1 MRQVLASRTVVT
13 GADKQPVGPPP
24 SPEEIADR
32 FPQFEIVECLGRGG
46 MGVVYKARQK
56 SLNRLVAIKI
66 LAPERG
72 HESRFAERFARE
84 AELLAKL
91 NHPHIVTIH
100 DFGISDSQPSTL
112 NSEPL
117 CYLVMEFVDGVNLRD
132 LLREGKLEPKQALA
146 IVPPI
151 CEALQYA
158 HDKGIVHR
166 DIKPEN
172 LLLDREGRI
181 KIADFGIAALMGT
194 EGEEA
199 GTPPYM
205 APEQSGRSSG
215 IDHRADLYA
224 LGVVLYEM
232 LTGERP
238 TTDLVAPSRKVQI
251 DVRLDEMVLRALEK
265 TPELRYQTAAEFRT
279 VVETLAA
286 PAVEQEAANRER
298 RKKRKKKVVLSLPDP
313 LPSKGALLGI
323 AFAAIGAGVLLFIFA
338 AQRWERISRWLSES
352 SEALHL
358 VRLRPMTNGLLIISL
373 LLAVILI
380 GGFVFLIR
388 RSRQV
393 SGGVRGGPLWFGVIA
408 VLGVMIFGWFVMKKD
423 RFYPTSSL
431 DPAYTAPVIGLVEF
445 ECRHPKGGGSRISFG
460 VKAWGDTQWWRT
472 TGHTL
477 ALEGGRSIQYQ
488 TRVDVSRSPVPV
500 AMVATSLD
508 GAPWETQ
515 QVELHAGSPNQV
527 LDFSSGLHVVISW
540 SSIEVPGLEKLSP
553 DPIQREV
560 MRQASVLADA
570 AAPVTKAI
578 SKTDGSGSVEN
589 EAQRLIDAEKVI
601 RDANEYLD
609 LMLSQTDAIRGGMGD
624 QHPNVAATRKAL
636 ERFKENHPDL
646 SRTVLKKL
654 AGERL
659 AKFKEELARI
669 QDGGLGHSHPM
680 ILGVT
685 ARIEAMEAVIRVDQ
699 R

>member
-298 RKKRKKKVVLSLPDP
+298 RKKRKKKVVFSLPDP
-313 LPSKGALLGI
+313 LPSKSALLGI
-323 AFAAIGAGVLLFIFA
+323 AFAAVGVGVLLFVIA
-338 AQRWERISRWLSES
+338 AQDWERISRWLSES
-352 SEALHL
+352 SEFWRTLKF
-358 VRLRPMTNGLLIISL
+358 RPMTIGLLVISL
-373 LLAVILI
+373 LVAVILI
-380 GGFVFLIR
+380 DGLALLIR
-388 RSRQV
+388 KLLPD
-393 SGGVRGGPLWFGVIA
+393 SGSGWSPTERPWRENVGISNMVRMIPKRHRKLVGLTMICVVFISLPYAFGFLGNSATRVRREHGLELPASASHFICGGDAWSVLDRGAASAFEIAPADLPKFAAQLRIRESSSGVPIS
-408 VLGVMIFGWFVMKKD
+408 IFPGN
-423 RFYPTSSL
+423 S
-431 DPAYTAPVIGLVEF
+431 
-445 ECRHPKGGGSRISFG
+445 
-460 VKAWGDTQWWRT
+460 
-472 TGHTL
+472 
-477 ALEGGRSIQYQ
+477 QYQ
-488 TRVDVSRSPVPV
+488 IRIPWRASAIALNTYLCASR
-500 AMVATSLD
+500 T
-508 GAPWETQ
+508 G
-515 QVELHAGSPNQV
+515 
-527 LDFSSGLHVVISW
+527 DFLR
-540 SSIEVPGLEKLSP
+540 IEVWQIDETRIGICLY
-553 DPIQREV
+553 
-560 MRQASVLADA
+560 
-570 AAPVTKAI
+570 
-578 SKTDGSGSVEN
+578 TDWN
-589 EAQRLIDAEKVI
+589 
-601 RDANEYLD
+601 
-609 LMLSQTDAIRGGMGD
+609 
-624 QHPNVAATRKAL
+624 
-636 ERFKENHPDL
+636 
-646 SRTVLKKL
+646 
-654 AGERL
+654 
-659 AKFKEELARI
+659 
-669 QDGGLGHSHPM
+669 
-680 ILGVT
+680 
-685 ARIEAMEAVIRVDQ
+685 
-699 R
+699 